1 MVGKESATERR
12 YFMPNIT
19 FSLDEETIKKVR
31 KIALEKDTTL
41 TALVRDFLSS
51 VAKRDEQKKK
61 TALKK
66 FKASFKTLSRDMG
79 SRKWTRESLYE
90 R

>member
-1 MVGKESATERR
+1 
-12 YFMPNIT
+12 MPNIT
-19 FSLDEETIKKVR
+19 FSLDVETIKKVR

-66 FKASFKTLSRDMG
+66 FKASLETLSRDMG

>member
-1 MVGKESATERR
+1 MT
-12 YFMPNIT
+12 NIT
-19 FSLDEETIKKVR
+19 LSLDEEMVRKVR

-41 TALVRDFLSS
+41 TALVRDFLTS

-61 TALKK
+61 TVIRKLKT
-66 FKASFKTLSRDMG
+66 SFKTLSRDMG
-79 SRKWTRESLYE
+79 AREWTRESLYE

>member
-1 MVGKESATERR
+1 
-12 YFMPNIT
+12 MPNIT

-66 FKASFKTLSRDMG
+66 IKASFAALSRDMG
-79 SRKWTRESLYE
+79 ARKWTRESLYE

>member
-1 MVGKESATERR
+1 
-12 YFMPNIT
+12 
-19 FSLDEETIKKVR
+19 
-31 KIALEKDTTL
+31 
-41 TALVRDFLSS
+41 

-66 FKASFKTLSRDMG
+66 FKGSFEILSRDMG